1 MFQLVSIIFIHFPCS
16 NEFTKPPAL
25 LPSLNLIQATY
36 GVKMAEKVRDLLLR
50 LATARR
56 GFEVL
61 RPRLEPLVRQREHRA
76 AASEAELQRKRRAE
90 EEAKE
95 REAQEAAR
103 SWEKLE
109 DSKIFS
115 KDLRDL

>member
-1 MFQLVSIIFIHFPCS
+1 MATC
-16 NEFTKPPAL
+16 PA
-25 LPSLNLIQATY
+25 SVAGT
-36 GVKMAEKVRDLLLR
+36 D
-50 LATARR
+50 
-56 GFEVL
+56 
-61 RPRLEPLVRQREHRA
+61 RA
-76 AASEAELQRKRRAE
+76 AASEAELQRQRRAE